1 MKQLRLHIYIIL
13 GLFLATLIVG
23 SFLDLQINQALFS
36 KNNGFGLFIAAF
48 GTLPGYCMIAV
59 LGGGFFSLGL
69 KKPYKIP
76 VKVIFF
82 VLSAVC
88 LGLAVYYSGGEVFS
102 INAFYNPKLEW
113 LGYVICFPFCLASE
127 FLGYWLIS
135 KSKRE
140 HIWIILVVL
149 AVAAFITLVPGV
161 TLLKSIFHRPRFRSI
176 IATDYGV
183 EFHNWWVRCGNYKQY
198 MEVFNLP
205 KEEFKSFPSGH
216 TGAAAVLIIVAPF
229 LPMLDE
235 KYQKLQ
241 LPLIYGALAWTLLV
255 AFTRMLVGAHFL
267 SDISMGAL
275 LAVICMLVGNEILIH
290 LKTLNPKPIEEEP
303 AQQPEA

>member
-1 MKQLRLHIYIIL
+1 MEISGEPGETPVTPKCTTGKNGEYYDNNGNQVTKEEYEKACSSENPQTGSAVSYVI
-13 GLFLATLIVG
+13 IVG
-23 SFLDLQINQALFS
+23 
-36 KNNGFGLFIAAF
+36 GIA
-48 GTLPGYCMIAV
+48 
-59 LGGGFFSLGL
+59 
-69 KKPYKIP
+69 
-76 VKVIFF
+76 
-82 VLSAVC
+82 
-88 LGLAVYYSGGEVFS
+88 
-102 INAFYNPKLEW
+102 
-113 LGYVICFPFCLASE
+113 
-127 FLGYWLIS
+127 
-135 KSKRE
+135 
-140 HIWIILVVL
+140 L

-267 SDISMGAL
+267 SDISMGAI
-275 LAVICMLVGNEILIH
+275 LAVVCMLIGNEILIH
-290 LKTLNPKPIEEEP
+290 LKTLNPKPVEEEP
-303 AQQPEA
+303 VQQPEA